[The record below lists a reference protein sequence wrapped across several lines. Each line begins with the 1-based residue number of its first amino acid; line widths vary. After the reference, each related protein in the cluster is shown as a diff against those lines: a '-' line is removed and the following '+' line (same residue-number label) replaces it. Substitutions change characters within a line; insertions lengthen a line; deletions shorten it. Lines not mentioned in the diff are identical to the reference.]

1 MEDILLIG
9 FGGHCKSI
17 IDSIENGGIYN
28 IYGIIDI
35 KEKIGQAYK
44 NYKVIGSDED
54 LESFYNK
61 GIKNIFICIGYLGNS
76 NIRNILYKKVKNIG
90 FNLVNIID
98 KTAILANNIKLKEG
112 IFIGKN
118 AIINADCKI
127 DNMAIINTGA
137 IIEHESYVG
146 SFSHISIGAILCGNV
161 TVCDN
166 VFVGANA
173 TVIQSV
179 TIGKNS
185 IIGANSTVIKDVL
198 ENSKG
203 YGVVKQ

>member
-35 KEKIGQAYK
+35 KEKIGQVYK

-76 NIRNILYKKVKNIG
+76 NVRNILYKKVKNIG

-146 SFSHISIGAILCGNV
+146 AFSHISIGAILCGNV
-161 TVCDN
+161 TVYDN

-173 TVIQSV
+173 TVIQGV

>member
-76 NIRNILYKKVKNIG
+76 NVRNILYKKVKNIG
-90 FNLVNIID
+90 FNVVNVID
-98 KTAILANNIKLKEG
+98 KTAILPNNIKLKEG

-146 SFSHISIGAILCGNV
+146 AFSHISIGAILCGNV

-173 TVIQSV
+173 TVIQGV